1 VSPADRAAITPQTA
15 AFAAERRRHALAPG
29 IWGWLDDD
37 IAETR
42 AWGFSLADIRVP
54 VTVWHGEQDRF
65 VPIAH
70 GRWLAAHIPGATARL
85 LPGEGHF
92 SIPDLRF
99 ADVVDDLVRGR

>member
-1 VSPADRAAITPQTA
+1 
-15 AFAAERRRHALAPG
+15 
-29 IWGWLDDD
+29 
-37 IAETR
+37 
-42 AWGFSLADIRVP
+42 
-54 VTVWHGEQDRF
+54 